1 MNREIESPVLIRIPR
16 SLPLSIVKQRVSAPP
31 RGGSRQTSKLRSER
45 TRRATIHEDFQKN
58 AGRPGFL
65 LVAPVRR

>member
-16 SLPLSIVKQRVSAPP
+16 SLPQSIVKQRLSAPP

-45 TRRATIHEDFQKN
+45 TRRATIHEDFQK
-58 AGRPGFL
+58 AEIALASYSSLR
-65 LVAPVRR
+65 